1 MELALASF
9 PLRFKTPTWQTH
21 DHCSRVNRPLWRGDK
36 ILLEIF
42 LEFDSRTF
50 MLKVNFGL
58 IAVKFFNLTWEDYSQ
73 VPFSLGNVIILYTII
88 VYM

>member
-1 MELALASF
+1 
-9 PLRFKTPTWQTH
+9 
-21 DHCSRVNRPLWRGDK
+21 
-36 ILLEIF
+36 
-42 LEFDSRTF
+42 